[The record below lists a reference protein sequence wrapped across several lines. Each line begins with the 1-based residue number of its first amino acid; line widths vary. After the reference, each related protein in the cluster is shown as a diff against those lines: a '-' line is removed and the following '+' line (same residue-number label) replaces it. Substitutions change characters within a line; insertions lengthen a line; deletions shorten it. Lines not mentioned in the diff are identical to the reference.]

1 MISPAPDLHRGGTL
15 DLKRLQYFCTIEEQ
29 GSISKAAKLLNMA
42 QPPLGKRLQEMEN
55 EIGPLCS
62 SAPRGEYD

>member
-1 MISPAPDLHRGGTL
+1 M